1 MNCLIIAGAPEYDI
15 DLIKEQSQ
23 KSDLIICAD
32 KGYTY
37 AKIAGVK
44 PDIVIGDFDSCTDE
58 VSGDFETVKLNTDK
72 DFTDTHICVDK
83 ALETGCKEITILF
96 AVGGRL
102 DHTLANLYLL
112 GYIANKGGRGV
123 LLSKKERIELLTKG
137 KTVFSGMGSLT
148 FSVFPFG
155 CDRVTLSIKGA
166 KYELDD
172 YIMKSNVPIGVSNL
186 FDSDDCEIE
195 ITDGRALVIINL
207 NNEFL

>member
-72 DFTDTHICVDK
+72 DFTDTHICVTRSP
-83 ALETGCKEITILF
+83 AGNTAAIFMTF
-96 AVGGRL
+96 R
-102 DHTLANLYLL
+102 TLPT
-112 GYIANKGGRGV
+112 R
-123 LLSKKERIELLTKG
+123 
-137 KTVFSGMGSLT
+137 
-148 FSVFPFG
+148 P
-155 CDRVTLSIKGA
+155 
-166 KYELDD
+166 
-172 YIMKSNVPIGVSNL
+172 VP
-186 FDSDDCEIE
+186 
-195 ITDGRALVIINL
+195 
-207 NNEFL
+207 